1 MKTTHLNDF
10 ITYNVNCNVAIHV
23 DSMITAEVTVY
34 TYVGRKLDGEWCVDC
49 MDSEIDWQLNGKRVK
64 HLGFKELY
72 DKLYGENEYRTLVT
86 NVCSE
91 AEKLAIGRLTTS
103 FSDIIK
109 DEINQKNQ

>member
-10 ITYNVNCNVAIHV
+10 IAYNVNCNVAIHI

-34 TYVGRKLDGEWCVDC
+34 TYVGRKKDGTWNVDC
-49 MDSEIDWQLNGKRVK
+49 MDCEIDWYLNGKRVDI
-64 HLGFKELY
+64 LGFKELY
-72 DKLYGENEYRTLVT
+72 DKLYGNNEYRTLAT
-86 NVCSE
+86 NVIEE

-103 FSDIIK
+103 FTDILK